1 MSWGARRPFI
11 QGKDLQNL
19 KLTDEDKQ
27 FYFEFKSKTEGLEHQ
42 GRSAMFSLK
51 INNGIPGPKVTTVAE
66 TIGIIAGSVLGV
78 TFIILLACYCIRARL
93 RSRTWDLD

>member
-27 FYFEFKSKTEGLEHQ
+27 FYFEFKSKTEGL
-42 GRSAMFSLK
+42 
-51 INNGIPGPKVTTVAE
+51 
-66 TIGIIAGSVLGV
+66 
-78 TFIILLACYCIRARL
+78 
-93 RSRTWDLD
+93 